1 MPSNVPAMRIMILS
15 RGGLISIID
24 MAKERAITSW
34 PEELSLSG
42 MALVALLLRFLYEYR
57 ENVITFDKILEK
69 SNDDLISLFYD
80 QGYKLI
86 NSPMWVAYVSENS
99 EYIAIAEYNKKTN
112 TPIVINLLK
121 YITDHL
127 EDLPE
132 DSLLISDATMKLISE
147 YSRSIE
153 E

>member
-1 MPSNVPAMRIMILS
+1 MPSDVPAMRIMILS
-15 RGGLISIID
+15 KGGLISIID
-24 MAKERAITSW
+24 LTNKKAITNWS
-34 PEELSLSG
+34 EELSLSG

-86 NSPMWVAYVSENS
+86 SSPMWVAYISENS

-121 YITDHL
+121 YIIDHL

-147 YSRSIE
+147 YSKSTE

>member
-1 MPSNVPAMRIMILS
+1 MPSDVPAMRIMILS
-15 RGGLISIID
+15 KGGLISIID
-24 MAKERAITSW
+24 LTNKKAITNWS
-34 PEELSLSG
+34 EELSLSG
-42 MALVALLLRFLYEYR
+42 MSLVALLLRFLYEYR

-86 NSPMWVAYVSENS
+86 NSPMWVAYISENS

-112 TPIVINLLK
+112 TPTIINLLK

-127 EDLPE
+127 KDLPE
-132 DSLLISDATMKLISE
+132 DSLLISDVTMKLISE
-147 YSRSIE
+147 YSKSTE
-153 E
+153 G

>member
-86 NSPMWVAYVSENS
+86 NSPMWVAYISENS

-121 YITDHL
+121 YIIDHL

-147 YSRSIE
+147 YSKSTE

>member
-121 YITDHL
+121 YIIDHL

-147 YSRSIE
+147 YSKSTE